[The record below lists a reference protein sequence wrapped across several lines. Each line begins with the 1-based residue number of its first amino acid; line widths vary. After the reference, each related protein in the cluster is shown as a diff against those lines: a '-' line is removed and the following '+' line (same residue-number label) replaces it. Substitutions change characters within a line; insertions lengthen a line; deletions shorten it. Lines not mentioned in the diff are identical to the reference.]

1 MGIIKAAAGSLG
13 GVMADQWLEMFYCDA
28 IPEDMLAV
36 RGHKR
41 VNENSS
47 NTNGAENIIT
57 DGSVIAVNEG
67 QCAIAIEHGKVIG
80 FFDKPGENIFHSEHT
95 GSVFSKGGLKSIA
108 KQTVER
114 IGYGGDIPVNQF
126 IMYLDLREHS
136 GNAFD
141 FTMPLRARN
150 LETGLD
156 MDATVNA
163 SGMFSFR
170 ITEPLT
176 FYRKVCSLRTSEVPK
191 RIVMP
196 QIVAELRSAAAEALS
211 VMSKNGIAPSEL
223 PSQIPILSEK
233 LQEVLTEE
241 WVSLRGF
248 QPVSIAFNS
257 LSLQSSDKHSFQ
269 QAERAKML
277 TDPAMAAAT
286 LVGAQADA
294 MQTAAENPAGAPG
307 AFIGMGLAGQ
317 AASNPLTAE
326 TPSKQ
331 GLWRCECGNFNTSN
345 FCENCGKKRP

>member
-28 IPEDMLAV
+28 IPEDMLAL

-41 VNENSS
+41 INENSS
-47 NTNGAENIIT
+47 NTKGEDNIIS
-57 DGSVIAVNEG
+57 DGSIIAVNEG

-80 FFDKPGENIFHSEHT
+80 FFDQPGENIFHSEHT
-95 GSVFSKGGLKSIA
+95 GTLFSKGGLKSIA

-114 IGYGGDIPVNQF
+114 IGYGGDVPVNQF
-126 IMYLDLREHS
+126 VMYLDLREHS

-170 ITEPLT
+170 ITDPLT
-176 FYRKVCSLRTSEVPK
+176 FYRKICALRTCEVPK
-191 RIVMP
+191 KTVMP

-211 VMSKNGIAPSEL
+211 LMSAEGIAPSAL
-223 PSQIPILSEK
+223 PTQIPLLSEK
-233 LQEVLTEE
+233 LQEVLTKE
-241 WVSLRGF
+241 WASLRGF
-248 QPVSIAFNS
+248 EPVSIAFDS
-257 LSLQSSDKHSFQ
+257 LSLQAQDVHSFQ

-294 MQTAAENPAGAPG
+294 MQTAASNPSGATG
-307 AFIGMGLAGQ
+307 AFMGVNLAGQ
-317 AASNPLTAE
+317 TTNLFTAE
-326 TPSKQ
+326 TPQNKAS
-331 GLWRCECGNFNTSN
+331 LWRCECGNFNTSN